1 MESHPLF
8 ESTSLK
14 GSCMPVSELVRKELD
29 VAAQAAVDKLG
40 TDLVAIDLSEQSL
53 LSEAFLIVTAS
64 NPKQVEAIADE
75 IEEKLKAINE
85 KPVRREDGEEWILI
99 DYSDLVVHI
108 QSENLRRYYM
118 LDRLWNDCPTIPLHV
133 DETR

>member
-1 MESHPLF
+1 
-8 ESTSLK
+8 
-14 GSCMPVSELVRKELD
+14 MPVSDLVRKELD

-40 TDLVAIDLSEQSL
+40 KDLVAIDLSDQSL
-53 LSEAFLIVTAS
+53 LSEAFLIVTGQ
-64 NPKQVEAIADE
+64 NPRQVEAIADE

-85 KPVRREDGEEWILI
+85 KPVRRENGEEWILI

-118 LDRLWNDCPTIPLHV
+118 LDRLWNDCPTIPLHL
-133 DETR
+133 DEQTKG